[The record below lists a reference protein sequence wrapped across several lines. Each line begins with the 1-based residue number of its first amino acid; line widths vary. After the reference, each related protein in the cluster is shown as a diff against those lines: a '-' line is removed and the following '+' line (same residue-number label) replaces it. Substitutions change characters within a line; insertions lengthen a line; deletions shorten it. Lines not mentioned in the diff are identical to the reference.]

1 MRLKLPPTQNLRLL
15 HLGLAMLNELIL
27 LILLISL
34 ISLILLTALAMLAEL
49 ISLADALKR

>member
-27 LILLISL
+27 LILL
-34 ISLILLTALAMLAEL
+34 LAMLAEL